1 MPMDLEVTEVGS
13 GDDLVVFVHGVLG
26 RGISFDRVANHL
38 VSECRMLWYDRRGY
52 GQSTG
57 LGEPVGVDRHI
68 ADLISV
74 LDGRRAVV
82 VGHSFGGVTAMGA
95 AVEAPEL
102 VGALVV
108 YETSTAWAPAWDDTV
123 MQGIFGAEDPETAA
137 LRLMLGDRYDSLNDV
152 DRAHRRREATAFLAE
167 EQSVRGGP
175 APFNVAELHMPVVY
189 GRSDDRVMPVVVDHL
204 QRDVQDFE
212 IVTIPGAG
220 HHAHRTDPEAF
231 AALVR
236 RGLALQRV

>member
-1 MPMDLEVTEVGS
+1 MDLEVTEVGS

-26 RGISFDRVANHL
+26 RGISFDRVAKFL
-38 VSECRMLWYDRRGY
+38 SSECRMLWYDRRGY
-52 GQSTG
+52 AQSTD

-95 AVEAPEL
+95 AVQAPEL
-102 VGALVV
+102 VRALVV
-108 YETSTAWAPAWDDTV
+108 YETSTAWLPGWDDTV
-123 MQGIFGAEDPETAA
+123 LQGVFGAEDPKTAA
-137 LRLMLGDRYDSLNDV
+137 LRLMLGDRYDSLSDA
-152 DRAHRRREATAFLAE
+152 DRAHRRKEASAFLAE
-167 EQSVRGGP
+167 EKSVRGGL
-175 APFNVAELHMPVVY
+175 APFDVAELHMPVVY
-189 GRSDDRVMPVVVDHL
+189 GQSDDRVMPMAVNHL
-204 QRDVQDFE
+204 QREVPHFE

-220 HHAHRTDPEAF
+220 HHAHRTAPESF

-236 RGLALQRV
+236 RGLELQRV